1 MAPNSTMLWCPQMA
15 VRSRSRARWLSLS
28 ARVGL
33 LNPKRQEIIKPVF
46 AEPRGFVLL
55 SIRDLAKRLKTDPAT
70 MVRIVRGM
78 RFRSYREFQHYL
90 HELSIAH
97 ASSLEAMQS
106 AAARRF
112 TIPAQ
117 VQASL
122 DQDHKN
128 LNGLAHRFDARRLAA
143 LARRLYSA
151 RRIVLVGGD
160 LAVSLVRFLEHHLNV
175 LGLPVSSATQAGEI
189 VHKMRHMN
197 PKDVVIGISFHRG
210 LRQTVEGLRQA
221 HAHGAYCVGVTDTLV
236 SPVSQLAD
244 ECYYASVNTPSF
256 GASYVAPMALFNAFI
271 VACANYRRSATLA
284 IMKKVDEEQR
294 YGFRWFES

>member
-1 MAPNSTMLWCPQMA
+1 MVGRSKS
-15 VRSRSRARWLSLS
+15 SRSLARSLSLS
-28 ARVGL
+28 ARVAL
-33 LNPKRQEIIKPVF
+33 LSPKRQEIIKPVF
-46 AEPRGFVLL
+46 AAPRGFVLL

-97 ASSLEAMQS
+97 ATSLEVMQTS
-106 AAARRF
+106 GARKF
-112 TIPAQ
+112 NIPAQ

-122 DQDHKN
+122 DQDLKN
-128 LNGLAHRFDARRLAA
+128 LNDLAHRFDGRRLAT

-160 LAVSLVRFLEHHLNV
+160 LAVNLVRFLEHHLNV

-221 HAHGAYCVGVTDTLV
+221 HGNGAYCVGVTDTLV
-236 SPVSQLAD
+236 SPISEFAD
-244 ECYYASVNTPSF
+244 ECHYAGVTTPSF
-256 GASYVAPMALFNAFI
+256 GASYVAPMALFNAI
-271 VACANYRRSATLA
+271 IAACANYRRPATLA

-294 YGFRWFES
+294 HGFRWYES